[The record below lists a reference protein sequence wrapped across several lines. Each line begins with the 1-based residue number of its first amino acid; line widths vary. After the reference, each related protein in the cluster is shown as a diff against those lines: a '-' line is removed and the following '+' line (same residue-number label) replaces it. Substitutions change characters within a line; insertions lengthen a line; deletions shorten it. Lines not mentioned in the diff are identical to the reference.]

1 VDEQV
6 QDPETRTAPP
16 LVSRDTRVRPPRARG
31 RWIVVPVLL
40 LAVAVALWLGLS
52 RPAPRG
58 AGRHGRQALAQPVGA
73 ATIATGDIRIVL
85 NELGTVTPLDTVT
98 VKTQVNGQ
106 LTQVAFQE
114 GQIVSKGQFLA
125 QIDPRPFQAA
135 LQHDQGQL
143 AHDQGLL
150 AQAKADLQRFETLGR
165 QNSIALQQVQ
175 DQRYLV
181 EQDAGTVKADEG
193 TVAADELN
201 LAYAHIVSPV
211 TGRIGLR
218 NVDPGNFVQTTDAN
232 GIVVIAQMQPIS
244 VVFSVPQQDLSEIE
258 DRLQAGAKLPATA
271 YDQANVKP
279 LDQGHLAA
287 VDNEMDTATGTV
299 KLRALLPNP
308 KNQLFP
314 FQFVNVHLLVD
325 TLTHV
330 VRVPVAAVQLGAPG
344 TYVWVIN
351 ANGTVT
357 ARPVKLGPVDGQ
369 YQQVLSG
376 LTAGERVVTDGTDRL
391 RDGTKITIPPPA
403 TASGGQGVA
412 GAPVQPGTATHRHAG
427 RHAKSPT
434 AAAPAAR

>member
-1 VDEQV
+1 MDERV
-6 QDPETRTAPP
+6 QDPETRATPP
-16 LVSRDTRVRPPRARG
+16 LVSRDTRVRPPRARR
-31 RWIVVPVLL
+31 RWIVLPVLL

-52 RPAPRG
+52 RPAPHG
-58 AGRHGRQALAQPVGA
+58 AGLHGRQALAQPVGA
-73 ATIATGDIRIVL
+73 ATIAAGDIRIVL

-125 QIDPRPFQAA
+125 QIDPRPYQAA

-150 AQAKADLQRFETLGR
+150 AQAKADLQRFQILGR

-193 TVAADELN
+193 TVANDELN

-218 NVDPGNFVQTTDAN
+218 NVDPGNFMQTTDAN
-232 GIVVIAQMQPIS
+232 GIVVITRMQPIS

-271 YDQANVKP
+271 YEQANVKP
-279 LDQGHLAA
+279 LDQGRLAA
-287 VDNEMDTATGTV
+287 VDNEVDTATGTV
-299 KLRALLPNP
+299 KLRALFPNAR
-308 KNQLFP
+308 NQLFP
-314 FQFVNVHLLVD
+314 FEFVNVHLLVD

-344 TYVWVIN
+344 TYIWVIN
-351 ANGTVT
+351 ANDTVT

-369 YQQVLSG
+369 YQQALSG

-391 RDGTKITIPPPA
+391 RDGTKITIPPPE
-403 TASGGQGVA
+403 TASGSQGVA
-412 GAPVQPGTATHRHAG
+412 GALAQPGTATHRHAG
-427 RHAKSPT
+427 RHTKFPT